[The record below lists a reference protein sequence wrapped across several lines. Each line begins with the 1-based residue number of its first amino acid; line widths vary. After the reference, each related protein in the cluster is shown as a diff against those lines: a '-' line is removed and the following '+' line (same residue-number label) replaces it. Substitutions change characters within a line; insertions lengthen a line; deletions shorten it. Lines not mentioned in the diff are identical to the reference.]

1 MAAGAK
7 CSAVTRLEWM
17 LGSNDDDGD
26 EGDLLRCYQVALQI
40 WCHLMICNRTGGP
53 IIQQFPLSQSVHLH
67 KYNLNLHDGLLC
79 LYQNQQATLRI
90 FAKQTELFIGIDSVL
105 VDS

>member
-17 LGSNDDDGD
+17 LGSNDD

-40 WCHLMICNRTGGP
+40 WCHLMIRNR
-53 IIQQFPLSQSVHLH
+53 
-67 KYNLNLHDGLLC
+67 
-79 LYQNQQATLRI
+79 R
-90 FAKQTELFIGIDSVL
+90 
-105 VDS
+105 

>member
-17 LGSNDDDGD
+17 LGSNDDDDD

-40 WCHLMICNRTGGP
+40 WCHLMIRNRQVNPTCCSSHCHNP
-53 IIQQFPLSQSVHLH
+53 CASRTLTSLMVCCM
-67 KYNLNLHDGLLC
+67 YHD
-79 LYQNQQATLRI
+79 QQATLRI
-90 FAKQTELFIGIDSVL
+90 FAKQTVHWY
-105 VDS
+105 

>member
-17 LGSNDDDGD
+17 LGSNDDDDD

-40 WCHLMICNRTGGP
+40 WCHLMIRNR
-53 IIQQFPLSQSVHLH
+53 
-67 KYNLNLHDGLLC
+67 
-79 LYQNQQATLRI
+79 R
-90 FAKQTELFIGIDSVL
+90 
-105 VDS
+105 

>member
-17 LGSNDDDGD
+17 LGSNDDDD
-26 EGDLLRCYQVALQI
+26 DDGDLLRCYQVALQI

-67 KYNLNLHDGLLC
+67 KYNLNLST
-79 LYQNQQATLRI
+79 YQNQQTGNFKDLC
-90 FAKQTELFIGIDSVL
+90 
-105 VDS
+105 

>member
-17 LGSNDDDGD
+17 LGSNDDD

-40 WCHLMICNRTGGP
+40 WCHLMIRNRQVNPTHAAVP
-53 IIQQFPLSQSVHLH
+53 TVTIPAQVEP
-67 KYNLNLHDGLLC
+67 
-79 LYQNQQATLRI
+79 
-90 FAKQTELFIGIDSVL
+90 
-105 VDS
+105 